1 MVPDWESLSSSVDKQ
16 LWALTVCQTWGGQD
30 GHFLWVLSFRTA
42 SLVSLGRRKQ
52 SILMALEKLSCPDQS
67 SPDLLLNCRK
77 EHKACRKSFFFFF
90 LTKPA
95 FQNLLCSCCRTQNHI
110 FGCQRLNMKSPL
122 LTFLLGKSYPLLSAQ
137 GPQRVVCLSD

>member
-1 MVPDWESLSSSVDKQ
+1 MLMVPDWESLPSSVDKQ

-77 EHKACRKSFFFFF
+77 EHKACRKSFFFFPD
-90 LTKPA
+90 KA
-95 FQNLLCSCCRTQNHI
+95 
-110 FGCQRLNMKSPL
+110 
-122 LTFLLGKSYPLLSAQ
+122 
-137 GPQRVVCLSD
+137 CLSKSIVLLLQNPKSHIWVSETEYGVSSIDIPTRKILSPSVCPGTSESCVSV